1 MTTSEQWRPRPQ
13 WVALVRGERCP
24 ACAEVTSTEPAN
36 DGDFFVVD
44 LDLSRLRL
52 AANQF
57 VTGYCVLLC
66 HRDVCEPYELSR
78 HDRSLF
84 FEDMMRV
91 GRALEQVFTPLKMN
105 FNILGNAVPQLD
117 AHILPRYCGDP
128 APHRPIDPNRGQV
141 FLNPGEHRQRIELI
155 RAALS

>member
-1 MTTSEQWRPRPQ
+1 MPRAQWE
-13 WVALVRGERCP
+13 ALVRGDGCP

-36 DGDFFVVD
+36 DEGFFVAD

-66 HRDVCEPYELSR
+66 HRHVREPYELDTSEC
-78 HDRSLF
+78 SLF
-84 FEDMMRV
+84 FGDMGRV

-105 FNILGNAVPQLD
+105 FNILGNAVPHLHV
-117 AHILPRYCGDP
+117 HILPRFYGDP
-128 APHRPIDPNRGQV
+128 APHRPIDPNGGQ
-141 FLNPGEHRQRIELI
+141 LLLGPEHYRQRIELI